1 MFQKVS
7 GFFTEIFLEL
17 KKVTWPPRSEVF
29 QAGMVVMIATA
40 FLALLI
46 FLIDIANSTVLS
58 FLIRRS

>member
-7 GFFTEIFLEL
+7 GFFGEIFQEL
-17 KKVTWPPRSEVF
+17 KKVAWPPRAEVF

-46 FLIDIANSTVLS
+46 FLIDIGNSAVLG
-58 FLIRRS
+58 FLIRRG

>member
-7 GFFTEIFLEL
+7 GFFGEIFQEL
-17 KKVTWPPRSEVF
+17 KKVTWPPRAEVF

-46 FLIDIANSTVLS
+46 FVIDLGNSTLLGVL
-58 FLIRRS
+58 I

>member
-7 GFFTEIFLEL
+7 GFFGEIAQEL
-17 KKVTWPPRSEVF
+17 KKVTWPPRAEVF

-46 FLIDIANSTVLS
+46 FLIDIGNSTVLS
-58 FLIRRS
+58 FLIRRG

>member
-46 FLIDIANSTVLS
+46 FVIDIANSTVLS
-58 FLIRRS
+58 FLIRRT

>member
-1 MFQKVS
+1 MFQKIG

-46 FLIDIANSTVLS
+46 FVIDIANSTVLS

>member
-7 GFFTEIFLEL
+7 GFFSEIVQEL

-29 QAGMVVMIATA
+29 QAGMVVVIATA

-46 FLIDIANSTVLS
+46 FVIDLMNSTVLG
-58 FLIRRS
+58 FLIRRG